1 MVVPGKRR
9 EGGIMRIPHPVVAQS
24 VQPTIIGGVAMSLQP
39 KPYLSPEDYLALE
52 RRAEFKSEYFDGEI
66 FAMSGASEAH
76 NLIVANTVVDLGVQ
90 LKKRPCKLY
99 PNDMRVKV
107 SPTGLFTYP
116 DVVVVCGQPRFDD
129 SHQDTLLNPTLIV
142 EVLSDSTEAYDRGRK
157 FEHYRKLESLME
169 YVLIAQHR
177 PHVESY
183 RRQPDQR
190 WVLTESDG
198 LDSKLRLDAID
209 CELALAEIYDKVELQ
224 GGE

>member
-1 MVVPGKRR
+1 
-9 EGGIMRIPHPVVAQS
+9 
-24 VQPTIIGGVAMSLQP
+24 MSRQP

-52 RRAEFKSEYFDGEI
+52 RRAEWKSEYFDGEMI
-66 FAMSGASEAH
+66 AMPRVNEAHCLIVVNTASE
-76 NLIVANTVVDLGVQ
+76 LGRQ
-90 LKKRPCKLY
+90 LKKRPCKAY
-99 PNDMRVKV
+99 ANDMRVKV

-116 DVVVVCGQPRFDD
+116 DVIVVCGQAQFDD
-129 SHQDTLLNPTLIV
+129 SQRDTLLNPTLIV

-198 LDSKLRLDAID
+198 LESSLRLDAID
-209 CELALAEIYDKVELQ
+209 CELALAEIYDKVEFAGD
-224 GGE
+224 GGY

>member
-1 MVVPGKRR
+1 MP
-9 EGGIMRIPHPVVAQS
+9 
-24 VQPTIIGGVAMSLQP
+24 LQP

-52 RRAEFKSEYFDGEI
+52 RRAELKSEYFDGEI
-66 FAMSGASEAH
+66 FAMVGASEPH
-76 NLIVANTVVDLGVQ
+76 NLIVVNTLSEVRQQ
-90 LKKRPCKLY
+90 LKKRPCRVY
-99 PNDMRVKV
+99 ANDMRLKV

-116 DVVVVCGQPRFDD
+116 DVVVVRGQAQFDD
-129 SHQDTLLNPTLIV
+129 SQRDTLLNPILIV

-183 RRQPDQR
+183 RRQPDQC

-198 LDSKLRLDAID
+198 LGSRLRLDAID
-209 CELALAEIYDKVELQ
+209 RELALAEIYDKVELS
-224 GGE
+224 GAA

>member
-1 MVVPGKRR
+1 
-9 EGGIMRIPHPVVAQS
+9 
-24 VQPTIIGGVAMSLQP
+24 MSLQP

-66 FAMSGASEAH
+66 FAMAGASEPH
-76 NLIVANTVVDLGVQ
+76 NLIVANTLSEIRQQ
-90 LKKRPCKLY
+90 LKKRPCRAY
-99 PNDMRVKV
+99 ANDMRVKV

-116 DVVVVCGQPRFDD
+116 DVIVVCGQARFDD
-129 SHQDTLLNPTLIV
+129 SQRDTLLNPTLIV
-142 EVLSDSTEAYDRGRK
+142 EVLSGSTEAYDRGRK

-198 LDSKLRLDAID
+198 LESSLRLDAID
-209 CELALAEIYDKVELQ
+209 CELALAEIYDKVEFP
-224 GGE
+224 GAA